1 MENSEGTN
9 VSPTSNKQ
17 NGMGL
22 KIAVVVTSILAIVGI
37 AFGVFGM
44 MDSNNKA
51 KQIVD
56 LQSKI
61 SQLEQGDSEEAEGDL
76 TLLVEE
82 SSWSGWS
89 EDYEPEVKT
98 HEIDIQL
105 GKKYVVKTE
114 KVSTYEDGIE
124 KPREEEVLSFE
135 ITSIDEDSIGI
146 HTFQVFSDK
155 EEGIDLMSDKQDF
168 TVTVDE
174 PLKLTT
180 PTMDEGDIF
189 TLTLSRK

>member
-9 VSPTSNKQ
+9 VSPNNNKQ
-17 NGMGL
+17 NDIGL
-22 KIAVVVTSILAIVGI
+22 KIAVVATSILAIVGI

-44 MDSNNKA
+44 VDSSNKA
-51 KQIVD
+51 KQIAD

-61 SQLEQGDSEEAEGDL
+61 SQLEQGGSEEAEGDL
-76 TLLVEE
+76 TLMVEE

-89 EDYEPEVKT
+89 EDYEPEVET
-98 HEIDIQL
+98 EEIDVHL
-105 GKKYVVKTE
+105 DKKYVVKTR
-114 KVSTYEDGIE
+114 KVSTYTDGVE
-124 KPREEEVLSFE
+124 ESREEEVFSFE
-135 ITSIDEDSIGI
+135 ITSINEDSIDI

-189 TLTLSRK
+189 TLTLVRK

>member
-1 MENSEGTN
+1 MENDEGTN
-9 VSPTSNKQ
+9 VSPNNNKQ
-17 NGMGL
+17 NDIGL
-22 KIAVVVTSILAIVGI
+22 KIAVVTTSFLAIVGI

-44 MDSNNKA
+44 VDSSNKA
-51 KQIVD
+51 KQIAD

-61 SQLEQGDSEEAEGDL
+61 SQLEQGGSEEAESDL
-76 TLLVEE
+76 TLMVEE

-89 EDYEPEVKT
+89 EDYEPEVET
-98 HEIDIQL
+98 EEIDIHL
-105 GKKYVVKTE
+105 GKKYVVKTR
-114 KVSTYEDGIE
+114 KVSTYTDGVE
-124 KPREEEVLSFE
+124 EPREEEVLSFE
-135 ITSIDEDSIGI
+135 ITSINEDSIDI

-189 TLTLSRK
+189 TLTLVRK